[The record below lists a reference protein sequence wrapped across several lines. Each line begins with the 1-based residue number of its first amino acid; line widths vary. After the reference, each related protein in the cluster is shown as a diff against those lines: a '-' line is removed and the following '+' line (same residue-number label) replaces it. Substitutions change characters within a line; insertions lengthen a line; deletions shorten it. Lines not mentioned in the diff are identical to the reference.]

1 MMINNKSILIA
12 GGGGFVGD
20 ALKNFLSK
28 NGYDVRLL
36 TRKSDGK
43 GIYWNPETRTLNPK
57 DLEPFKYIICLSGE
71 NIFGYW
77 NKSKKRKILESRTQ
91 SASLLS
97 DAISKLPSPG
107 DRVFLC
113 ASAVGYYGDNAAGD
127 VDEESK
133 CGNGFLAEVC
143 REWENSTSSAKCA
156 GARVVNMRF
165 GLVFDFSG
173 GALGKQ
179 IHVAK
184 YGVSVMLGGGKRRI
198 SWISLEDLCR
208 ACEFAIENG
217 ALSGAV
223 NFTSPDTTDNF
234 SLTHAISRACG
245 SFISIR
251 IPEFILKIFGGEF
264 AKEVL
269 LSDVSA
275 KPVRLLESGFAFK
288 YDNISKIFGEYSG
301 KGKIDKKF

>member
-208 ACEFAIENG
+208 ACKFAIENDNLNS
-217 ALSGAV
+217 AA
-223 NFTSPDTTDNF
+223 NFTSPKPAYNAR
-234 SLTHAISRACG
+234 LTREISKISGA
-245 SFISIR
+245 FISVP
-251 IPEFILKIFGGEF
+251 IPGSILKIFGGEF

-275 KPVRLLESGFAFK
+275 KPVRLLENGFSFK
-288 YDNISKIFGEYSG
+288 HDNISKLFGEYG
-301 KGKIDKKF
+301 KSRKRDKKF